1 MAIDLGDTGDML
13 FEVGLPGMDADI
25 NISSIVS
32 YVNGAQTLEPGVAV
46 GINALRHLGPP
57 AAGNVVGIVMRHP
70 VYIAGEDG
78 QWRYRESD
86 AVPVMEFGRVWVVCR
101 DGCTGS
107 GQEPVNANAD
117 GSLGVAGSFPLVG
130 AFWDSRA
137 EAGGI
142 AAARLNRILLPAAAP
157 PAETNGDDGD
167 AEAAAA
173 RNKSTTDTTKGTEPG
188 KPDPAS
194 T

>member
-13 FEVGLPGMDADI
+13 FELGLPGMDADI

-46 GINALRHLGPP
+46 GIDAERHLGPP
-57 AAGNVVGIVMRHP
+57 TAGNVVGIVMRHP

-78 QWRYRESD
+78 QWRYRPSD
-86 AVPVMEFGRVWVVCR
+86 AVPVMEFGRVWVTCR

-107 GQEPVNANAD
+107 GQEPINANAD
-117 GSLGVAGSFPLVG
+117 GSLGVAGSFPVVG

-142 AAARLNRILLPAAAP
+142 AAARLNRILLPASAP
-157 PAETNGDDGD
+157 PVGETNGD

-173 RNKSTTDTTKGTEPG
+173 TNTSTAENKGTETG
-188 KPDPAS
+188 KFDPSS

>member
-1 MAIDLGDTGDML
+1 MAIDLGETGDML
-13 FEVGLPGMDADI
+13 FEIGLPGMDADI

-32 YVNGAQTLEPGVAV
+32 YVNGAQLLEPGVAV
-46 GINALRHLGPP
+46 GIDALRHLGPP
-57 AAGNVVGIVMRHP
+57 TAGNVVGIVMRHP
-70 VYIAGEDG
+70 VYVAGEDG
-78 QWRYRESD
+78 QWSYRESD

-117 GSLGVAGSFPLVG
+117 GSLGVAGAFPLVG

-137 EAGGI
+137 DAGGI

-157 PAETNGDDGD
+157 PAESNGD

-173 RNKSTTDTTKGTEPG
+173 NKSTTDTTKGTEPG
-188 KPDPAS
+188 KTTDPAS

>member
-1 MAIDLGDTGDML
+1 MAISLGDTGDML

-32 YVNGAQTLEPGVAV
+32 YVNGDQELEPGVAV
-46 GINALRHLGPP
+46 GIDAERHLGPP
-57 AAGNVVGIVMRHP
+57 SAGNVVGITMRHP

-117 GSLGVAGSFPLVG
+117 GSLGVGGAFPLVG

-137 EAGGI
+137 EAGGV
-142 AAARLNRILLPAAAP
+142 AAARLNRILLPGSGGTP
-157 PAETNGDDGD
+157 PEGD
-167 AEAAAA
+167 
-173 RNKSTTDTTKGTEPG
+173 
-188 KPDPAS
+188 
-194 T
+194 